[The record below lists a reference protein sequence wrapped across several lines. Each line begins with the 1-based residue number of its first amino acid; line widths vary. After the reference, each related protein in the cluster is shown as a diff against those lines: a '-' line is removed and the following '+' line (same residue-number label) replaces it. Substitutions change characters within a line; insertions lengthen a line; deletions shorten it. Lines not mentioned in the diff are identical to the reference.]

1 MAVNVTIKNMPL
13 KLYKELE
20 VRAAAHR
27 RSVSSEAIGCLE
39 EVLIRQRESTEELL
53 KKLAE
58 LRNRVSDAPPL
69 TDEFL
74 RKAKAEGR
82 P

>member
-1 MAVNVTIKNMPL
+1 MAINVTIKNMPP
-13 KLYKELE
+13 KLYEKLKG
-20 VRAAAHR
+20 RAAAHR
-27 RSVSSEAIGCLE
+27 RSMNSEVIGCLE
-39 EVLIRQRESTEELL
+39 EALIRQREGTEELL

-58 LRNRVSDAPPL
+58 LRNRVSAAPPL

-74 RKAKAEGR
+74 LKAKEEGR

>member
-1 MAVNVTIKNMPL
+1 MAINVTIKNMPP
-13 KLYKELE
+13 KLYEKLKA
-20 VRAAAHR
+20 RAAAHR
-27 RSVSSEAIGCLE
+27 RSVNSEVIGCLE
-39 EVLIRQRESTEELL
+39 EVLIRQRLSTEELL
-53 KKLAE
+53 KKLEE

-74 RKAKAEGR
+74 RKAKEEGR

>member
-1 MAVNVTIKNMPL
+1 MAIDVTIKNMPP
-13 KLYKELE
+13 KLYEELK

-27 RSVSSEAIGCLE
+27 RSVNSEVIGCLE
-39 EVLIRQRESTEELL
+39 EVLIRQRVSTEELL
-53 KKLAE
+53 KRLE
-58 LRNRVSDAPPL
+58 DLRNRVSDTPPL

-74 RKAKAEGR
+74 RKAKEEGR

>member
-1 MAVNVTIKNMPL
+1 MAIHVTIKNMPP
-13 KLYKELE
+13 KLYEKLK

-27 RSVSSEAIGCLE
+27 RSVNSEAIGCLE
-39 EVLIRQRESTEELL
+39 EVLIGQRESTESLL
-53 KKLAE
+53 KKLEE
-58 LRNRVSDAPPL
+58 LRNRVADAPPL